1 VTHVDVQVDDEYQA
15 EVAADDLT
23 RAVAVALDREGQP
36 NAEVTVVVTS
46 DEAVAELNRQFRNVA
61 GPTDVLSFSAVE
73 PAPGFVAAPDAP
85 AYLGDIIIAFPFT
98 RHQAAEANRP
108 LRDELRLLAVHGT
121 LHLLGYD
128 HSEPDDETRMWASQ
142 DEILAGLNRDT
153 R

>member
-1 VTHVDVQVDDEYQA
+1 MTHVDVQVDDEYQA

-128 HSEPDDETRMWASQ
+128 HSEPDDETRMWARQ
-142 DEILAGLNRDT
+142 DEILAGLNRGT